1 MLHGPGRPHP
11 LSASFTFLWQ
21 LCSTKVA
28 SHHIKQNY
36 PRSAS
41 APDCTYTFTLY
52 YDLIPAR
59 TDITCFYRFLRNG
72 WVSDDSV
79 SSYPVSRKGKDLAQY
94 HDVLRTGIIKM
105 YLRHSFVCMDWIV
118 FRGEGS
124 GHSLDSDPALPQNTA
139 DRGPRGPP
147 GPTLHGLAQKEELP

>member
-36 PRSAS
+36 PRGAS

-105 YLRHSFVCMDWIV
+105 YLRHSFSAWTGLSSEEKAQATALTLILL
-118 FRGEGS
+118 
-124 GHSLDSDPALPQNTA
+124 SLKTQLTG
-139 DRGPRGPP
+139 DRGDHLVPRS
-147 GPTLHGLAQKEELP
+147 TV